1 MKAMLLAAGY
11 GTRFQPV
18 TLTLPKPLIP
28 VCNRPLIGWPIE
40 SFLAQGVR
48 DFVDKT
54 PVERSPAAH
63 TEHIARLWSRLSEIA
78 ASNQYAWIKHVYS
91 SAEIATPTPANR
103 LVSTPYTKLLTANIQ
118 VNMASGLILASAD
131 AARQAGVPSERW
143 ICIHGGAQA
152 LEEWHVSERA
162 ELDAGRAIAAAGRAL
177 LRHADIE
184 IDDVA
189 QVDLYSCFP
198 AAVEIAAR
206 ELGLSIGDPA
216 RAPSVTGGL
225 TFAGGPG
232 NNYSSHAIATLVH
245 RLREAPDSY
254 GLTSAVGW
262 YMTKHALGLYAGR
275 PPRQA
280 FASLHPQPSHPPA
293 RRARTEAVVVKTGVP
308 GIVGLMRVL

>member
-1 MKAMLLAAGY
+1 
-11 GTRFQPV
+11 
-18 TLTLPKPLIP
+18 
-28 VCNRPLIGWPIE
+28 
-40 SFLAQGVR
+40 
-48 DFVDKT
+48 
-54 PVERSPAAH
+54 
-63 TEHIARLWSRLSEIA
+63 LSEIA

-177 LRHADIE
+177 LRHADVE

-189 QVDLYSCFP
+189 HVDLYSCFP

-245 RLREAPDSY
+245 RLRAAPDSY

-293 RRARTEAVVVKTGVP
+293 RRARTDYCGAATIEAYTVAYDRDASPEAAIISALTPRGERLLLRSTQDEVIDALAGDD
-308 GIVGLMRVL
+308 GIGWAISIAAAQSVGIESA